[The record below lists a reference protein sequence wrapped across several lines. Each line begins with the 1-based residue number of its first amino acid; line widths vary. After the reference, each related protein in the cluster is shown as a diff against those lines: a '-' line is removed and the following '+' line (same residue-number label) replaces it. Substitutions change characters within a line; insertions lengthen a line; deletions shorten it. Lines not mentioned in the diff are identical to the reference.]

1 MSAKKANWLFL
12 VIVASH
18 AGLSFLASF
27 THLLDAVLENIVLNI
42 ILSEITIWLPAV
54 LFLLATRTRP
64 VAFCRLKRVHISTAL
79 MTVLFTLLMEPLITV
94 ANALSL
100 LFTDNVVAGM
110 SGQVVG
116 MPLWGMLLGIAVYG
130 PLSEELAFRG
140 VIYQSY
146 RQQGSGLKA
155 ILLSSLLFGLM
166 HMNLNQAGYAFLM
179 GIALALLVEATGSMI
194 SAFIAHFCV
203 NGLSTVLMYAMD
215 GLLSGDMGELVAEAE
230 NSLGSQ
236 EIWLTISVY
245 VLLATFCTPL
255 AGCVLAWI
263 AGREG
268 HKEDLKL
275 LWRSRRE
282 KEGRL
287 MSIPL
292 VLGVLI
298 CAAVIVMQSV
308 LT

>member
-12 VIVASH
+12 VIVVSH

-42 ILSEITIWLPAV
+42 ILSEIVIWLPAV
-54 LFLLATRTRP
+54 LFLLATGTGP
-64 VAFCRLKRVHISTAL
+64 AAFCRLRRVHISTAL
-79 MTVLFTLLMEPLITV
+79 MTVLFTLLMEPLVTV

-194 SAFIAHFCV
+194 PAFIAHFCV

-245 VLLATFCTPL
+245 VLLATLCTPL

-268 HKEDLKL
+268 RKEDMKA

-282 KEGRL
+282 KSGRL
-287 MSIPL
+287 ISVPL
-292 VLGVLI
+292 VLGVLV
-298 CAAVIVMQSV
+298 CAAVIVMQIIF
-308 LT
+308 

>member
-1 MSAKKANWLFL
+1 MNVRKANWLFL
-12 VIVASH
+12 VIVVSH
-18 AGLSFLASF
+18 AGLSFLASY
-27 THLLDAVLENIVLNI
+27 THLMDAVLENIVLNI
-42 ILSEITIWLPAV
+42 VLSEITIWLPAV

-79 MTVLFTLLMEPLITV
+79 MTVLFTLLMEPLVTV

-110 SGQVVG
+110 SGQVVS

-130 PLSEELAFRG
+130 PFSEELAFRG

-155 ILLSSLLFGLM
+155 VLLSSLLFGLM
-166 HMNLNQAGYAFLM
+166 HMNLNQAGYAFVM

-194 SAFIAHFCV
+194 PAFIAHFCV

-215 GLLSGDMGELVAEAE
+215 GLMSGSMEELVAEAE
-230 NSLGSQ
+230 SSLGTQ

-245 VLLATFCTPL
+245 VLLATVCTPL

-268 HKEDLKL
+268 RKEDMKA
-275 LWRSRRE
+275 LWRGRRE
-282 KEGRL
+282 KGGRL
-287 MSIPL
+287 MSLPL
-292 VLGVLI
+292 ALGMLV
-298 CAAVIVMQSV
+298 CAVIMGLQIVF
-308 LT
+308 

>member
-1 MSAKKANWLFL
+1 MNAKRANWLFL
-12 VIVASH
+12 VIVVSH
-18 AGLSFLASF
+18 AGLSLLASY
-27 THLLDAVLENIVLNI
+27 THLLDVVLENIVLNI

-54 LFLLATRTRP
+54 LFLLATGTRP
-64 VAFCRLKRVHISTAL
+64 AVFCRLRRVHISTAL
-79 MTVLFTLLMEPLITV
+79 MTVLFTLLMEPLVTV
-94 ANALSL
+94 VNALSL
-100 LFTDNVVAGM
+100 LVTDNVVAGM

-130 PLSEELAFRG
+130 PFSEELAFRG
-140 VIYQSY
+140 AIYQSY

-166 HMNLNQAGYAFLM
+166 HMNLNQAGYAFVM

-194 SAFIAHFCV
+194 PAFIAHFCV
-203 NGLSTVLMYAMD
+203 NGLSTVLLYAMN
-215 GLLSGDMGELVAEAE
+215 GLTSGAMEELVAEAE
-230 NSLGSQ
+230 SSLGAQ

-245 VLLATFCTPL
+245 VFLATFCTPL

-268 HKEDLKL
+268 HKEDMKA

-282 KEGRL
+282 KSGSL
-287 MSIPL
+287 LSIPL
-292 VLGVLI
+292 VLGILV
-298 CAAVIVMQSV
+298 CAAVIILQLV
-308 LT
+308 L